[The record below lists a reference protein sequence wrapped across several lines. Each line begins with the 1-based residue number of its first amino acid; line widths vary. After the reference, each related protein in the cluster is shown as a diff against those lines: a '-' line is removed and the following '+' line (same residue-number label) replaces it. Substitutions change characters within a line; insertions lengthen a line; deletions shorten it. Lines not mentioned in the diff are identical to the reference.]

1 MTSAKWTTRAAGRVA
16 LAGLFLLIGVTPA
29 LAANFDGTKPLICAI
44 TTIMEC
50 DAGQCDRYAPEGATV
65 GAPSFIKIDVT
76 TKVVTA
82 SLGRKSALGTTTH
95 TDGRLVLQGGENGRG
110 WSATIDEDS
119 GEMSASVV
127 DKDHTF
133 SLFGACTTP

>member
-1 MTSAKWTTRAAGRVA
+1 MTSAKWTTRAAARVA
-16 LAGLFLLIGVTPA
+16 LAGLFLSIGVTPV

-50 DAGQCDRYAPEGATV
+50 DAGQCDRYAPEGTPA
-65 GAPSFIKIDVT
+65 GAPRFFKVDVS
-76 TKVVTA
+76 TKEVTA
-82 SLGRKSALGTTTH
+82 SAGRKSTLGSSAH
-95 TDGRLVLQGGENGRG
+95 IDGRLVLHGGENGRG
-110 WSATIDEDS
+110 WTATIDEDS
-119 GEMSASVV
+119 GEMSAAVI